1 MSGLI
6 EVTELIEHEDGSATI
21 KIDTEP
27 EATRLLLEIGF
38 RTLLKKAID
47 AENDEYKIEAVNE
60 KGSTEST
67 EEIGVD

>member
-6 EVTELIEHEDGSATI
+6 EVTELIEHEDGSATM

-38 RTLLKKAID
+38 RALLEKAID
-47 AENDEYKIEAVNE
+47 AENDEY
-60 KGSTEST
+60 TLEST
-67 EEIGVD
+67 

>member
-6 EVTELIEHEDGSATI
+6 EVTELIEHEDGSATM

-47 AENDEYKIEAVNE
+47 AENDEY
-60 KGSTEST
+60 TLEST
-67 EEIGVD
+67 